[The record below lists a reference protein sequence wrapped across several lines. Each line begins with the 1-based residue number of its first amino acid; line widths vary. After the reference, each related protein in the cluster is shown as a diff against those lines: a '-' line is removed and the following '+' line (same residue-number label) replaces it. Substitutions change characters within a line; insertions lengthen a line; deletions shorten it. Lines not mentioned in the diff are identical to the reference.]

1 MFSCDKY
8 SPHSSLS
15 LCLNIWLLS
24 RKLLHSIFKIV
35 WLVNTFDSNFFMLT
49 HDLMQHLKVPKR
61 TSTIDAKFL
70 SFVLDFQLFFIW
82 ISIFGFAYAVRKL
95 RIIFFLTFAYL
106 FLKIFQSFWQQR
118 KFRFCIYFHLYVCI
132 STMNRI

>member
-35 WLVNTFDSNFFMLT
+35 WLVNTFDTNFFMLT
-49 HDLMQHLKVPKR
+49 HDPMQHLKVPKR

-70 SFVLDFQLFFIW
+70 SFVLDFQLFLIW

-95 RIIFFLTFAYL
+95 RIIFFFDVCVSIFKNLSVVLTTTKISVLYL
-106 FLKIFQSFWQQR
+106 LSSLCVYK
-118 KFRFCIYFHLYVCI
+118 YYE
-132 STMNRI
+132 